1 MLKEYN
7 FEDVYIRY
15 AVEVKPIP
23 ASYNMHIHDRCEI
36 YFFISGN
43 VDYLVEGSIYPL
55 DENNLLI
62 MRPAEAHTAKILK
75 STQYERFAINF
86 PVSFLQ
92 NIDKNQQLIKPFL
105 DRPLGKQ
112 NLFTEN
118 NLDMNLVKSLFSEM
132 VNAKTDSEKKIVI
145 HTHLGMLLYMIQ
157 KAFFEKSSMEEKPRT
172 FSERAIKYINKH
184 LFEEITVTSIAEYFN
199 ISASQLTRNF
209 KNNIGSTPWEYILR
223 KRLTAAKEMIRLGSS
238 AQEACYECG
247 FSDYSSFYRA
257 YKKYFD
263 ESPSNKY

>member
-1 MLKEYN
+1 
-7 FEDVYIRY
+7 
-15 AVEVKPIP
+15 
-23 ASYNMHIHDRCEI
+23 
-36 YFFISGN
+36 
-43 VDYLVEGSIYPL
+43 
-55 DENNLLI
+55 
-62 MRPAEAHTAKILK
+62 
-75 STQYERFAINF
+75 
-86 PVSFLQ
+86 
-92 NIDKNQQLIKPFL
+92 
-105 DRPLGKQ
+105 
-112 NLFTEN
+112 
-118 NLDMNLVKSLFSEM
+118 
-132 VNAKTDSEKKIVI
+132 
-145 HTHLGMLLYMIQ
+145 MIQ